1 MMHRIQRVS
10 VGQAAKLLGLLYLV
24 LGLLFAVI
32 FGLFSSMMPGA
43 AAPSPFFGVGSRIGF
58 VIVMPLLYGVLGV
71 VFGALT
77 AAFYNLVAGWVGGLE
92 IDLTPI

>member
-10 VGQAAKLLGLLYLV
+10 VAQTAKLLGLLYLL

-43 AAPSPFFGVGSRIGF
+43 AAPSPFFGIGSRIGS
-58 VIVMPLLYGVLGV
+58 VILMPLLYGVLVV

-77 AAFYNLVAGWVGGLE
+77 AAFYNLAASWVGGLE
-92 IDLTPI
+92 IDLTPV